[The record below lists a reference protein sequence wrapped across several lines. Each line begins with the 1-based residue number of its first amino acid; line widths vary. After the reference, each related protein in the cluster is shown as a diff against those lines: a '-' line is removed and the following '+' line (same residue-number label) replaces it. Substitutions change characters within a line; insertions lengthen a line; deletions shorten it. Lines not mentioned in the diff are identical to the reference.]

1 MSSNAEAALK
11 RRPERPRQ
19 AAKGTACLHLV
30 IARQT
35 GDLKLRLNESKRFTQ
50 GLVMHVEKLEH
61 RRAGPQHLKKEE
73 SQALRENKGQ
83 QQAQKNTRSAGD
95 AMVRIELIDVIG

>member
-1 MSSNAEAALK
+1 
-11 RRPERPRQ
+11 
-19 AAKGTACLHLV
+19 
-30 IARQT
+30 
-35 GDLKLRLNESKRFTQ
+35 
-50 GLVMHVEKLEH
+50 MHVEKLEH